1 MISPAIST
9 ARIFLAP
16 KEINEAFPAA
26 NRVYRLKKQFMAV
39 HFDRG
44 GNGQIA
50 LLPKGVEL
58 EVVGISRLPDC
69 IEVRCEGRRYSV
81 FEVDL
86 LGPWSKPVDP
96 IAHKTAQVACT

>member
-1 MISPAIST
+1 MTSPAIST

-16 KEINEAFPAA
+16 EESSEAFPA

-86 LGPWSKPVDP
+86 LGPWSKPVEA
-96 IAHKTAQVACT
+96 IAHKTAQAACT